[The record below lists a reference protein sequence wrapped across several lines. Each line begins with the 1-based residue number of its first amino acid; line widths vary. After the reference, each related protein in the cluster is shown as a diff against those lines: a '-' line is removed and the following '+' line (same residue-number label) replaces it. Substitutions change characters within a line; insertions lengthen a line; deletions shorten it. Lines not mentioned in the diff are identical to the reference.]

1 MSLTTFLG
9 ILPFLALL
17 NDPTYTQA
25 SWKPCLYAFAGG
37 CLASMPSVN
46 VRPCIINCNPP
57 EIRGAALTAAN
68 LVINAA
74 RGTGAFFLTSMMT
87 MWGIDR
93 QSGFNVLIIV
103 FWTITAI
110 QLAVLAKTLPAD
122 QEQMLT
128 ELATYADSKIA
139 LANGYG
145 SISVDEDNHSELES
159 QCCDN
164 TVDDDRTIYSI
175 ETLSTSF
182 DAVAARS
189 SLKFIGSSLTETGSF
204 ICSPCGAK
212 NRSKRPPLDSLAE

>member
-1 MSLTTFLG
+1 MVILTCVV
-9 ILPFLALL
+9 PLL
-17 NDPTYTQA
+17 FQ
-25 SWKPCLYAFAGG
+25 
-37 CLASMPSVN
+37 
-46 VRPCIINCNPP
+46 
-57 EIRGAALTAAN
+57 
-68 LVINAA
+68 
-74 RGTGAFFLTSMMT
+74 AFFLTSMMT